1 MLFGFDDSLKDLKK
15 ELKATGMNVPFV
27 KEWQKSYDKVKKQS
41 AVLKAQYTQAKLDL
55 ETVYRTLKV
64 LEQKLID
71 GEADLSTEIKG
82 LKQYKTSFNQEF
94 LIGKEDKEFHLTFQT
109 ILSLGEK
116 KLSSQ
121 KDVLILQSEIENLLA
136 VTKEALEKEWPG
148 FRAMAYFYIE
158 RTDRDILDLP
168 HGEKVVKVQRIYED
182 EFIKPM
188 TQVLQS
194 AFGDE
199 RAKNIMEVEL
209 WIC

>member
-1 MLFGFDDSLKDLKK
+1 MIFSFEDSLKGLKK
-15 ELKATGMNVPFV
+15 ELKSAGMDVSFV

-41 AVLKAQYTQAKLDL
+41 AVLKAQYTQAKADL
-55 ETVYRTLKV
+55 EMVYQSLKQM
-64 LEQKLID
+64 EQKLIAGD
-71 GEADLSTEIKG
+71 LDLSVEVKG
-82 LKQYKTSFNQEF
+82 LKQYKNSFNQEF
-94 LIGKEDKEFHLTFQT
+94 LIGREDKEFHLTFAT

-116 KLSSQ
+116 KISVQ

-136 VTKEALEKEWPG
+136 VTKEALEKEWPE

-158 RTDRDILDLP
+158 RTDRDILDMP
-168 HGEKVVKVQRIYED
+168 HVEKVTYVQNIYED

-188 TQVLQS
+188 TQILQR